1 MEKTDDQLITEYLG
15 GEETAF
21 ALLVTRHLKRVY
33 NFAYRL
39 SDNAE
44 DAEDIAQET
53 FLKAWR
59 NLKKY
64 QHGRSFKAWLF
75 RIAHNTAIDLLRK
88 KKEYMLSSFENEEG
102 ENPLLDNLMDPE
114 PLPDQL
120 VERAEDKKLVDSLL
134 DKLSP
139 LYREVLLLRY
149 NDHFTFEEI
158 GEALGKSIHTVK
170 SQHRRA
176 LIILHKLLVESSY

>member
-1 MEKTDDQLITEYLG
+1 MEKTDDKLIAEYLDG
-15 GEETAF
+15 KTTSL
-21 ALLVTRHLKRVY
+21 ALLVTKHLKHVY

-39 SDNAE
+39 SGNAE

-59 NLKKY
+59 NLKQY
-64 QHGRSFKAWLF
+64 QNGRSFKAWLF

-88 KKEYMLSSFENEEG
+88 KKEYVLSGFENEEG
-102 ENPLLDNLMDPE
+102 ENPLMDSLVDPE

-120 VERAEDKKLVDSLL
+120 IVLAENKKLVDSLL

-158 GEALGKSIHTVK
+158 GETLGKSIHTVK

-176 LIILHKLLVESSY
+176 LIILRKLLVESA